1 MTSAAQASGA
11 TGNAAQASGATD
23 QSDHSDAV
31 PQVYPPSPE
40 FTATA
45 NAGPELQAAA
55 DEDRLAFW
63 ATQAERLHWH
73 TPFSEVLDFSDA
85 PVAKWFVGGEL
96 NVAYNCVDRHV
107 LAGNGDR
114 VAIH

>member
-1 MTSAAQASGA
+1 MTADITAVDKIGAAPAFA
-11 TGNAAQASGATD
+11 
-23 QSDHSDAV
+23 
-31 PQVYPPSPE
+31 PSPG

-73 TPFSEVLDFSDA
+73 TPFTEVLDFSDA

-114 VAIH
+114 